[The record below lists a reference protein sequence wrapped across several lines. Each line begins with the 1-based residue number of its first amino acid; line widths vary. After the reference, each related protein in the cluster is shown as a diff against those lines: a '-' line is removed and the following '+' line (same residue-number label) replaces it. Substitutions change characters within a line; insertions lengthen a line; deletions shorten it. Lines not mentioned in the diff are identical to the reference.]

1 VAACMMGNHRGLP
14 LQLKNYSWRIGAIVI
29 FIFAL
34 VAALL
39 RCAGLHGNLE
49 LVLLLDK
56 LEGNP
61 FQDLLELP
69 QDLQRN
75 VPV

>member
-1 VAACMMGNHRGLP
+1 MKHDFSHFLFPSP
-14 LQLKNYSWRIGAIVI
+14 LDR
-29 FIFAL
+29 FPF
-34 VAALL
+34 LL
-39 RCAGLHGNLE
+39 SNLE
-49 LVLLLDK
+49 LAVEALNGLARVLYWRLHENLELALLLDK
-56 LEGNP
+56 LEGHP